1 MVAPSLIFMSL
12 LSDLDAGAQAAST
25 MYDNGVSN
33 NPVSMH
39 VDKLDAHA
47 DDKARNGTADNIR
60 RNILRSK
67 HVGRLDDKPGEHAGG
82 HNSMH
87 SLVELGWS
95 PPPSHSTV
103 LRLLMVSLMRRRQR

>member
-1 MVAPSLIFMSL
+1 MSPL
-12 LSDLDAGAQAAST
+12 AYAGAQATST
-25 MYDNGVSN
+25 MYDDGVSN
-33 NPVSMH
+33 NPACIH

-67 HVGRLDDKPGEHAGG
+67 HVGRNADTPGEHDGG
-82 HNSMH
+82 KVHNSMH

-103 LRLLMVSLMRRRQR
+103 LRLLMVSLTRRRQR